1 MEPLAA
7 EDPPVIGGFRL
18 NARLGFGGMGRVYLG
33 FSPAGRAVAVKVV
46 RPELAMDAG
55 FRRRFHSE
63 VEAARRVSGAYTA
76 PVIAAGPDDDPPWL
90 ATVFVPG
97 PSLDDVVSAH
107 GALPAITAWKLAA
120 GLVEAMQAV
129 HSAGVVH
136 RDLKPGNVLLAE
148 DGPRVIDFGIARAL
162 DGTPMTATRTVIGTV
177 PFMSPEQ
184 IEGLDVGPPSDVFAL
199 GAVIVY
205 AVTGSAPFGDDSTAA
220 SVLYRIVHGR
230 PSLAGVPSGL
240 LEIVSACLVKD
251 PAARPGLPALTEMI
265 RSGSPGADLSAT
277 SFWPEALLARIQ
289 THKLA
294 LTTAPHVAV
303 PAAPAPE
310 SPSPQA
316 ATRVQVPAS
325 QADSHPATQLTPSQ
339 NVPSSNQT
347 VTSKPAHL
355 TPPPPPLTPPAAGP
369 VPGPRRRMGG
379 PHAVRWA
386 IAAAGVIVVAIAATL
401 VATSGGGKAAS
412 AGKSPSNG
420 ATPKAATTLTGAGYD
435 LALKQVVNPS
445 DHPGG
450 TLKLAAAGLPDS
462 FDPGNTYQS
471 WVWDFS
477 RLYATPLITYRACPG
492 SCGLQLVPG
501 LATGLG
507 QVSADGLTWTYHLKH
522 GVKFEDGTSV
532 TAQDVKYAVERG
544 YDKSVLSSG
553 TYYLQNLLTD
563 ASYPGPYKDRTKNLM
578 GLSSVTTPDAYT
590 IQFHLQSP
598 FPDFD
603 HVMALPAT
611 APVPPGK
618 DSGASYQQHP
628 VSTGPYMFQTF
639 TANQQLTLVP
649 NPNWQSSYN
658 PQVKQLPSKIVMNL
672 NVGSAAI
679 DQQLLAGTTD
689 LDAGGG
695 GVQDPARVRIFASTA
710 LKSNADNPLTGTV
723 QFAYLNTKVS
733 PLDNVACRRAVEYA
747 ADKTAVQS
755 AYGGPVRGGPIA
767 STVLPPVLPGYK
779 EFDQY
784 EATTTPSGDV
794 AAAKRELTTCGHPSG
809 FTTGL
814 AYEKDLPT
822 QVAAAKA
829 LQTSLA
835 RAGIQVQLS
844 GYSSDSYYST
854 DAGVPAFVHAHDLG
868 IDLGVWTADW
878 PDGYG
883 FLDTLTDGDT
893 ISSSY
898 NDNIEE
904 LNDPAVN
911 SMFVHA
917 DSAPESAPARTA
929 TWAQIDRQVMS
940 DAGILPEVYSAA
952 LLYRNPAL
960 TNVYVDARYGTYDY
974 AVLGLK

>member
-7 EDPPVIGGFRL
+7 GDPPAIGGFRL
-18 NARLGFGGMGRVYLG
+18 NARLGLGGMGRVYLG

-46 RPELAMDAG
+46 RPELAMDAE
-55 FRRRFHSE
+55 FRHRFHTE

-107 GALPAITAWKLAA
+107 GALPAVAAWKLAA

-129 HSAGVVH
+129 HSCGVVH

-162 DGTPMTATRTVIGTV
+162 DGTSVTATRTVVGTV

-184 IEGLDVGPPSDVFAL
+184 AEGLDIGPASDVFAL

-205 AVTGSAPFGDDSTAA
+205 AATGSAPFGDGTDAA
-220 SVLYRIVHGR
+220 VLYRIVHGR

-240 LEIVSACLVKD
+240 LEIVSACLVKE
-251 PAARPGLPALTEMI
+251 PAARPGLLALAEMI

-277 SFWPEALLARIQ
+277 SFWPEPLLASIQ

-294 LTTAPHVAV
+294 LTTAPQAIIAAT
-303 PAAPAPE
+303 PSPGAPATA
-310 SPSPQA
+310 QA
-316 ATRVQVPAS
+316 PGGQT
-325 QADSHPATQLTPSQ
+325 DSHPVTEISASQTLARTQAR
-339 NVPSSNQT
+339 VP
-347 VTSKPAHL
+347 PAP
-355 TPPPPPLTPPAAGP
+355 TPPSPPATALAS
-369 VPGPRRRMGG
+369 RRRRRPGG

-386 IAAAGVIVVAIAATL
+386 TAVAGVIVVGIAATL
-401 VATSGGGKAAS
+401 VATSGGGKAPHAS
-412 AGKSPSNG
+412 QAASNG
-420 ATPKAATTLTGAGYD
+420 TAPKTGTALTGAGYNA
-435 LALKQVVNPS
+435 ALTEVVNPS
-445 DHPGG
+445 DRRGG
-450 TLKLAAAGLPDS
+450 TLTLAAAGLPDS
-462 FDPGNTYQS
+462 FDPGNTYQP
-471 WVWDFS
+471 WIWDLS
-477 RLYATPLITYRACPG
+477 QLYATPLVTYRDCPG

-507 QVSADGLTWTYHLKH
+507 QVSADGLTWTYHLKR
-522 GVKFEDGTSV
+522 GVKFEDGTPV

-544 YDKSVLSSG
+544 YDKSELPSG

-563 ASYPGPYKDRTKNLM
+563 AGYPGPYQDRAKNLM

-618 DSGASYQQHP
+618 DSGAHYQQHP
-628 VSTGPYMFQTF
+628 LSTGPYMFQSF
-639 TANQQLTLVP
+639 TANQQLTLIP
-649 NPNWQSSYN
+649 NPRWQPSAN
-658 PQVKQLPSKIVMNL
+658 PQVKQLPSKIVINL
-672 NVGSAAI
+672 NVGAATV
-679 DQQLLAGTTD
+679 DQQLLSGATD
-689 LDAGGG
+689 LDADGSGM
-695 GVQDPARVRIFASTA
+695 QDATQARVFTSAA
-710 LKSNADNPLTGTV
+710 LKSNADNSLTGTL
-723 QFAYLNTKVS
+723 QFAYLNTQVS

-747 ADKTAVQS
+747 ADKTAVQA

-767 STVLPPVLPGYK
+767 STVLPPVLPGYQK
-779 EFDQY
+779 SDQY
-784 EATTTPSGDV
+784 EATTMPSGDI
-794 AAAKRELTTCGHPSG
+794 AAAKRELAACGHPAG

-814 AYEKDLPT
+814 AYENDQPA
-822 QVAAAKA
+822 QVAAAQA
-829 LQTSLA
+829 LRTSLA
-835 RAGIQVQLS
+835 RAGIQVRLS
-844 GYSSDSYYST
+844 GYSSTSYYST

-911 SMFVHA
+911 SMFSRA
-917 DSAPESAPARTA
+917 DGAPESAPARTA
-929 TWAQIDRQVMS
+929 IWTQIDRQVMS
-940 DAGILPEVYSAA
+940 DAAIMPEVYGAA

>member
-7 EDPPVIGGFRL
+7 GDPPAIGGFRL

-55 FRRRFHSE
+55 FRHRFHTE

-107 GALPAITAWKLAA
+107 GGLPAVAAWKLAA
-120 GLVEAMQAV
+120 GLVEAVQAV
-129 HSAGVVH
+129 HSCGVVH

-162 DGTPMTATRTVIGTV
+162 DGTSVTATRTVFGTV

-184 IEGLDVGPPSDVFAL
+184 AEGLDIGPASDVFAL
-199 GAVIVY
+199 GSVIVY
-205 AVTGSAPFGDDSTAA
+205 AATGSAPFGDGNPA

-240 LEIVSACLVKD
+240 LEIVSACLVKE

-277 SFWPEALLARIQ
+277 SFWPEPLLARIQ

-294 LTTAPHVAV
+294 LTTAPQAVVAAT
-303 PAAPAPE
+303 PPPSTPAPA
-310 SPSPQA
+310 
-316 ATRVQVPAS
+316 QVPAS
-325 QADSHPATQLTPSQ
+325 QTGSHPATEISSSQ
-339 NVPSSNQT
+339 T
-347 VTSKPAHL
+347 MTSWPAQL
-355 TPPPPPLTPPAAGP
+355 TPPPPPPPPSLPSPAPAW
-369 VPGPRRRMGG
+369 VPRPRRRLGG

-386 IAAAGVIVVAIAATL
+386 AAAAGVIVVAIAATL
-401 VATSGGGKAAS
+401 VATSGGGKAPT
-412 AGKSPSNG
+412 AGQAPHNG
-420 ATPKAATTLTGAGYD
+420 TAAKAGAALTGAGYD
-435 LALKQVVNPS
+435 AALTRVVNPS
-445 DHPGG
+445 DHSGG
-450 TLKLAAAGLPDS
+450 TLTLAAAGLPDS
-462 FDPGNTYQS
+462 FDPGNTYQT
-471 WVWDFS
+471 WIWDFS
-477 RLYATPLITYRACPG
+477 RLYATPLVTYRACPG

-507 QVSADGLTWTYHLKH
+507 QVSPDGLTWTYHLKR
-522 GVKFEDGTSV
+522 GVRFEDGTSV

-544 YDKSVLSSG
+544 YDKSVLPSG
-553 TYYLQNLLTD
+553 TYYFQNLLTD
-563 ASYPGPYKDRTKNLM
+563 TGYSGPYQDRAKNLM

-603 HVMALPAT
+603 HIMALPAT
-611 APVPPGK
+611 APVPPAK
-618 DSGASYQQHP
+618 DSGARYQQHP
-628 VSTGPYMFQTF
+628 LSTGPYMFQTF

-649 NPNWQSSYN
+649 NPRWQPSYN
-658 PQVKQLPSKIVMNL
+658 PQVKQLPSKIVINL
-672 NVGSAAI
+672 NVGSAAV
-679 DQQLLAGTTD
+679 DQQLLSGATD
-689 LDAGGG
+689 LDASGS
-695 GVQDPARVRIFASTA
+695 GVQDTTQARVFASAA
-710 LKSNADNPLTGTV
+710 LKANADNPLTGTV
-723 QFAYLNTKVS
+723 QFAYLNTQVS

-747 ADKTAVQS
+747 ADKTAVQT
-755 AYGGPVRGGPIA
+755 AFGGPVRGGPIA
-767 STVLPPVLPGYK
+767 STVLPPVLPGYQK
-779 EFDQY
+779 SDQF
-784 EATTTPSGDV
+784 EATTMSSGDI
-794 AAAKRELTTCGHPSG
+794 AAAKRELAACGHPAG

-814 AYEKDLPT
+814 AYENDQPAE
-822 QVAAAKA
+822 VAAAQA
-829 LQTSLA
+829 LRTSLA
-835 RAGIQVQLS
+835 RAGIKVQLS
-844 GYSSDSYYST
+844 GYPSSSYYST

-898 NDNIEE
+898 NANIEE

-911 SMFVHA
+911 GMFTRA
-917 DSAPESAPARTA
+917 DGAPESAPARTA
-929 TWAQIDRQVMS
+929 IWTQIDRQVMS
-940 DAGILPEVYSAA
+940 DAAILPEVDGAA

>member
-7 EDPPVIGGFRL
+7 GDPPAIGGFRL

-55 FRRRFHSE
+55 FRHRFHTE

-107 GALPAITAWKLAA
+107 GALPAAAAWKLAA

-129 HSAGVVH
+129 HSCGVVH

-162 DGTPMTATRTVIGTV
+162 DGTSVTATRTVIGTV

-184 IEGLDVGPPSDVFAL
+184 AEGLDIGPASDVFAL

-205 AVTGSAPFGDDSTAA
+205 AVTGSPPFGDGTDA

-240 LEIVSACLVKD
+240 LEIVSACLVKE
-251 PAARPGLPALTEMI
+251 PAARPGLPALIEMI

-277 SFWPEALLARIQ
+277 SFWPEPLLASIQ

-294 LTTAPHVAV
+294 LTTAPQAVVA
-303 PAAPAPE
+303 AA
-310 SPSPQA
+310 SPPDSP
-316 ATRVQVPAS
+316 TL
-325 QADSHPATQLTPSQ
+325 ADSHPGTEISSSQTLTSI
-339 NVPSSNQT
+339 
-347 VTSKPAHL
+347 PAQS
-355 TPPPPPLTPPAAGP
+355 PPPPAPTGMS
-369 VPGPRRRMGG
+369 RRRRRLGG

-386 IAAAGVIVVAIAATL
+386 TAVAGVIVVAVAATL
-401 VATSGGGKAAS
+401 VATSGGGKAQK
-412 AGKSPSNG
+412 AGQ
-420 ATPKAATTLTGAGYD
+420 AANSRTAPDAAPALTGAGYNA
-435 LALKQVVNPS
+435 ALTAVVNPS
-445 DHPGG
+445 DHSGG
-450 TLKLAAAGLPDS
+450 TLTLAAASLPDS
-462 FDPGNTYQS
+462 FDPGNTYQP

-477 RLYATPLITYRACPG
+477 QLYATPLVTYRACPG

-507 QVSADGLTWTYHLKH
+507 QVSADGLTWTYHLKR
-522 GVKFEDGTSV
+522 GVKFEDGTAV

-544 YDKSVLSSG
+544 YDKSVLPSG

-563 ASYPGPYKDRTKNLM
+563 AGYQGPYKDRAKNLM

-603 HVMALPAT
+603 HIMALPAT
-611 APVPPGK
+611 APVPPDK
-618 DSGASYQQHP
+618 DSGAQYQQHP
-628 VSTGPYMFQTF
+628 LSTGPYMFQAV
-639 TANQQLTLVP
+639 TAKQLTLVP
-649 NPNWQSSYN
+649 NPRWQSSDN
-658 PQVKQLPSKIVMNL
+658 TQVKQLPSKIVMHL
-672 NVGSAAI
+672 NVGSAAV
-679 DQQLLAGTTD
+679 DQQLLSGATD
-689 LDAGGG
+689 LDAGGS
-695 GVQDPARVRIFASTA
+695 GVQDATRVRVLASAA
-710 LKSNADNPLTGTV
+710 LKANADNPLTGTV
-723 QFAYLNTKVS
+723 QFAYLNTQVS
-733 PLDNVACRRAVEYA
+733 PLNNVACRRAVEYA
-747 ADKTAVQS
+747 ADKTAVQA

-767 STVLPPVLPGYK
+767 STVLPPVLPGYQK
-779 EFDQY
+779 SDQY
-784 EATTTPSGDV
+784 EATTMPSGDI
-794 AAAKRELTTCGHPSG
+794 AAAKRELTACGQPNG

-814 AYEKDLPT
+814 AYENDQPAE
-822 QVAAAKA
+822 VAVAQA
-829 LQTSLA
+829 LRTSLA
-835 RAGIQVQLS
+835 RAGIQVKLS

-883 FLDTLTDGDT
+883 FLDTLTDGNT

-911 SMFVHA
+911 GMFVHA
-917 DSAPESAPARTA
+917 DRSPESAPARTA
-929 TWAQIDRQVMS
+929 IWGQIDRQVMS
-940 DAGILPEVYSAA
+940 DAAIMPEVYGAA

>member
-7 EDPPVIGGFRL
+7 GDPPAIGGFRL
-18 NARLGFGGMGRVYLG
+18 NARLGFGGMGQVYLG

-55 FRRRFHSE
+55 FRHRFHTE

-107 GALPAITAWKLAA
+107 GALPAVAAWKLAA
-120 GLVEAMQAV
+120 GLVEAVQAV
-129 HSAGVVH
+129 HSCGVVH

-162 DGTPMTATRTVIGTV
+162 DGTSMTATHTVIGTV

-184 IEGLDVGPPSDVFAL
+184 AEGLEIGPASDVFAL

-205 AVTGSAPFGDDSTAA
+205 AATGSPPFGDGTDA

-230 PSLAGVPSGL
+230 PALAGVPSGL
-240 LEIVSACLVKD
+240 LEIVSACLVKE
-251 PAARPGLPALTEMI
+251 PAARPGLPTLTEMI

-277 SFWPEALLARIQ
+277 SFWPEPLLASIQ

-294 LTTAPHVAV
+294 LTTAPQAIITATPPPGTPAPV
-303 PAAPAPE
+303 PAG
-310 SPSPQA
+310 Q
-316 ATRVQVPAS
+316 T
-325 QADSHPATQLTPSQ
+325 DSHPVTEISSSSHPVTEM
-339 NVPSSNQT
+339 SSNQT
-347 VTSKPAHL
+347 VTS
-355 TPPPPPLTPPAAGP
+355 TPTPLTAPAPPSPGQ
-369 VPGPRRRMGG
+369 VPRPRRR
-379 PHAVRWA
+379 HAVRWTV
-386 IAAAGVIVVAIAATL
+386 AAAGVIVLAIAATL
-401 VATSGGGKAAS
+401 VATSGGGKAPN
-412 AGKSPSNG
+412 AGRAPSNG
-420 ATPKAATTLTGAGYD
+420 TAPSAATALTGAGYNV
-435 LALKQVVNPS
+435 ALTQVVNPS
-445 DHPGG
+445 DHSGG
-450 TLKLAAAGLPDS
+450 TLTLAAAGLPDS
-462 FDPGNTYQS
+462 FDPGNTYES
-471 WVWDFS
+471 WVWDLS
-477 RLYATPLITYRACPG
+477 QLYATPLVTYRACPG

-507 QVSADGLTWTYHLKH
+507 QVSADGLTWTYHLKR
-522 GVKFEDGTSV
+522 GVKFEDGTPV

-544 YDKSVLSSG
+544 YDKSVLASG

-563 ASYPGPYKDRTKNLM
+563 TGYTGPYKDRAKNLM

-590 IQFHLQSP
+590 IQFRLQSP

-603 HVMALPAT
+603 HIMALPAT
-611 APVPPGK
+611 APVPPDK
-618 DSGASYQQHP
+618 DSGANYQQHP
-628 VSTGPYMFQTF
+628 LSTGPYMFQTF
-639 TANQQLTLVP
+639 TANKQLTLVP
-649 NPNWQSSYN
+649 NPSWQPSDN
-658 PQVKQLPSKIVMNL
+658 PQVKQLPSKIVIDL
-672 NVGSAAI
+672 NVGSATV
-679 DQQLLAGTTD
+679 DRQLLSGTVD
-689 LDAGGG
+689 LDAGGS
-695 GVQDPARVRIFASTA
+695 GVRDTTRARVFASTA
-710 LKSNADNPLTGTV
+710 LKANADNPLTGTV
-723 QFAYLNTKVS
+723 QFAYLNTQVS

-747 ADKTAVQS
+747 ADKTAVQT

-767 STVLPPVLPGYK
+767 STVLPPVLPGYQK
-779 EFDQY
+779 SDQY
-784 EATTTPSGDV
+784 EATTMPSGDI
-794 AAAKRELTTCGHPSG
+794 AAAKRELAACGHPDG

-814 AYEKDLPT
+814 AYENDQPT
-822 QVAAAKA
+822 EVAAAQA
-829 LQTSLA
+829 LRASLA

-844 GYSSDSYYST
+844 GFPSDSYYST
-854 DAGVPAFVHAHDLG
+854 EAGAPAFVHAHDLG

-883 FLDTLTDGDT
+883 FLDTLADGST

-911 SMFVHA
+911 AMFTRA
-917 DSAPESAPARTA
+917 DHSPEAAPARTA
-929 TWAQIDRQVMS
+929 IWGQIDRQVMS
-940 DAGILPEVYSAA
+940 DAAIMPEVYSAA

>member
-7 EDPPVIGGFRL
+7 GDPPVIGGFRL
-18 NARLGFGGMGRVYLG
+18 NARLGFGGMGQVYLG

-46 RPELAMDAG
+46 RPELAQDAG
-55 FRRRFHSE
+55 FRHRFHTE

-97 PSLDDVVSAH
+97 PSLDDVVSVH
-107 GALPAITAWKLAA
+107 GALPAVAAWKLAG

-129 HSAGVVH
+129 HSCGVVH

-162 DGTPMTATRTVIGTV
+162 DGTSLTATRTVIGTV

-184 IEGLDVGPPSDVFAL
+184 AEGLDIGPASDVFAL

-205 AVTGSAPFGDDSTAA
+205 AATGSPPFGEGTDA

-230 PSLAGVPSGL
+230 PALAGVPSGL
-240 LEIVSACLVKD
+240 LEVVSACLVKE
-251 PAARPGLPALTEMI
+251 PSARPGLAALTEMI

-277 SFWPEALLARIQ
+277 SFWPEPLLASIQ

-294 LTTAPHVAV
+294 LTTAPQAIV
-303 PAAPAPE
+303 
-310 SPSPQA
+310 A
-316 ATRVQVPAS
+316 ATPPPQTPPTVQSPVGQTDGLPATETGG
-325 QADSHPATQLTPSQ
+325 HPATEIGSG
-339 NVPSSNQT
+339 QT
-347 VTSKPAHL
+347 VTSMPAQPAF
-355 TPPPPPLTPPAAGP
+355 PPPPSPAPTLAAR
-369 VPGPRRRMGG
+369 PRRRPGG

-386 IAAAGVIVVAIAATL
+386 VAAAGVVVVAIAATL
-401 VATSGGGKAAS
+401 VATSGGGKALSAGNAHGNGTSPGTAS
-412 AGKSPSNG
+412 AG
-420 ATPKAATTLTGAGYD
+420 AASSGAGYNA
-435 LALKQVVNPS
+435 ALTHVVNPS
-445 DHPGG
+445 GHTGG
-450 TLKLAAAGLPDS
+450 TLTLALAGLPDS

-477 RLYATPLITYRACPG
+477 RLYATPLVTYRACPG
-492 SCGLQLVPG
+492 NCGLQLVPG

-522 GVKFEDGTSV
+522 GVKFEDGTPV

-553 TYYLQNLLTD
+553 TYYFQNLLTD
-563 ASYPGPYKDRTKNLM
+563 SGYPGPYKDRAKNLT
-578 GLSSVTTPDAYT
+578 GLSSVTTPDPYT

-603 HVMALPAT
+603 HVMALPAS

-618 DSGASYQQHP
+618 DSGANYQQHP
-628 VSTGPYMFQTF
+628 LSTGPYMFQAL
-639 TANQQLTLVP
+639 TANQLTLIP
-649 NPNWQSSYN
+649 NPRWQPSYN
-658 PQVKQLPSKIVMNL
+658 PQVKQLPGKIVVNF
-672 NVGSAAI
+672 NADSAAV
-679 DQQLLAGTTD
+679 DQQLLAGAAD
-689 LDAGGG
+689 LEAGGSG
-695 GVQDPARVRIFASTA
+695 LQDATMARVFASAA
-710 LKSNADNPLTGTV
+710 LKANTDNPLTGTV
-723 QFAYLNTKVS
+723 QFAYLNTQVS

-747 ADKTAVQS
+747 TDKTAVQA

-767 STVLPPVLPGYK
+767 STVLPPVLPGYQK
-779 EFDQY
+779 SDLY
-784 EATTTPSGDV
+784 EATTMPSGDI
-794 AAAKRELTTCGHPSG
+794 AAAKRELAACGHPSG
-809 FTTGL
+809 FSTSL
-814 AYEKDLPT
+814 AYENDLPT
-822 QVAAAKA
+822 EAAAAQA
-829 LQTSLA
+829 LRTSLA
-835 RAGIQVQLS
+835 RAGIQVRLS
-844 GYSSDSYYST
+844 GYPSSDYYST
-854 DAGVPAFVHAHDLG
+854 DAGVPAFVHAHHLG

-883 FLDTLTDGDT
+883 FLDTLTDGET

-898 NDNIEE
+898 NANIEE

-911 SMFVHA
+911 GMFSRA
-917 DSAPESAPARTA
+917 DGSPESSPARTA
-929 TWAQIDRQVMS
+929 IWTQIDRQVMS
-940 DAGILPEVYSAA
+940 DAAIMPEVYGAA
-952 LLYRNPAL
+952 LLYRSPVL

>member
-1 MEPLAA
+1 MEPLAPG
-7 EDPPVIGGFRL
+7 DPAVIGGFRL

-55 FRRRFHSE
+55 FRHRFHTE
-63 VEAARRVSGAYTA
+63 VESARRVSGAYTA

-107 GALPAITAWKLAA
+107 GGLPAVAAWKLAA
-120 GLVEAMQAV
+120 GLVEAVQAV
-129 HSAGVVH
+129 HSCGVVH

-162 DGTPMTATRTVIGTV
+162 DGTSVTATRTVFGTV

-184 IEGLDVGPPSDVFAL
+184 AEGLDIGPASDVFAL

-205 AVTGSAPFGDDSTAA
+205 AATGSPPFGDGNAA

-240 LEIVSACLVKD
+240 LEIVSACLVKE
-251 PAARPGLPALTEMI
+251 PAARPSLPALTEMI

-277 SFWPEALLARIQ
+277 SFWPEPLLARIQ

-294 LTTAPHVAV
+294 LTTAPQAV
-303 PAAPAPE
+303 IGAAPAPE
-310 SPSPQA
+310 
-316 ATRVQVPAS
+316 QVPAS
-325 QADSHPATQLTPSQ
+325 QTYSHPATEISSSQTMTSTPAQWTPS
-339 NVPSSNQT
+339 
-347 VTSKPAHL
+347 
-355 TPPPPPLTPPAAGP
+355 PPPPWTPTSSPLPPPAPAP
-369 VPGPRRRMGG
+369 VSGPRRR
-379 PHAVRWA
+379 PHALRW
-386 IAAAGVIVVAIAATL
+386 IGAAAGVIVVAIAATL
-401 VATSGGGKAAS
+401 VATSGGGKAPQ
-412 AGKSPSNG
+412 AGQTPSHG
-420 ATPKAATTLTGAGYD
+420 TAPGIALTGAGYD
-435 LALKQVVNPS
+435 AALTRVVNPS
-445 DHPGG
+445 GHSGG
-450 TLKLAAAGLPDS
+450 TLTLTAAGVPDS
-462 FDPGNTYQS
+462 FDPGNTYQA
-471 WVWDFS
+471 WIWDFS
-477 RLYATPLITYRACPG
+477 QLYATPLVTYRACPG

-544 YDKSVLSSG
+544 YDKSVLPSG
-553 TYYLQNLLTD
+553 TYYFQNLLTD
-563 ASYPGPYKDRTKNLM
+563 PDYPGPYQDRAKNLM
-578 GLSSVTTPDAYT
+578 GLTSVTTPDAYT

-603 HVMALPAT
+603 HIMALPAT
-611 APVPPGK
+611 APVPPAK
-618 DSGASYQQHP
+618 DSGARYQQHP
-628 VSTGPYMFQTF
+628 LSTGPYMFQTF

-649 NPNWQSSYN
+649 NPRWQPSYN
-658 PQVKQLPSKIVMNL
+658 
-672 NVGSAAI
+672 
-679 DQQLLAGTTD
+679 QQLLSGAAD
-689 LDAGGG
+689 LDASGT
-695 GVQDPARVRIFASTA
+695 GVQDTTQARVFASAA
-710 LKSNADNPLTGTV
+710 LKANADNPLTGTV
-723 QFAYLNTKVS
+723 QFAYLNTQVS

-747 ADKTAVQS
+747 ADKTAVQA

-767 STVLPPVLPGYK
+767 STLLPPVLPGYQMS
-779 EFDQY
+779 DQY
-784 EATTTPSGDV
+784 EATTMSSGDL
-794 AAAKRELTTCGHPSG
+794 AAAKRELVTCGHSSG
-809 FTTGL
+809 FTTRL
-814 AYEKDLPT
+814 AYENDQPA
-822 QVAAAKA
+822 QVAAAQA
-829 LQTSLA
+829 LRTSLA
-835 RAGIQVQLS
+835 RAGIKVQLS
-844 GYSSDSYYST
+844 GYPSSSYYST
-854 DAGVPAFVHAHDLG
+854 EAGVPAFVHAHDLG

-898 NDNIEE
+898 NANIEE

-911 SMFVHA
+911 GMFTRA
-917 DSAPESAPARTA
+917 DGAPESAPTRTA
-929 TWAQIDRQVMS
+929 IWTQIDHQVMS
-940 DAGILPEVYSAA
+940 DAAIMPEVDGAA

>member
-1 MEPLAA
+1 MDPLAA
-7 EDPPVIGGFRL
+7 GDPAVIGGFRL

-55 FRRRFHSE
+55 FRHRFHTE

-97 PSLDDVVSAH
+97 PSLADVVSAH
-107 GALPAITAWKLAA
+107 GALPVAAAWKLAA
-120 GLVEAMQAV
+120 GLVEAVQAV
-129 HSAGVVH
+129 HSCGVVH

-162 DGTPMTATRTVIGTV
+162 DGTSVTATRTVFGTV

-184 IEGLDVGPPSDVFAL
+184 AEGRDIGPASDVFSL
-199 GAVIVY
+199 GSVIVY
-205 AVTGSAPFGDDSTAA
+205 AVTGAPPFGDGTPA

-240 LEIVSACLVKD
+240 LEVVSACLVKE

-277 SFWPEALLARIQ
+277 SFWPESLLAQIH

-294 LTTAPHVAV
+294 LTTAPQEIIAATPSPGTTPATAQVTAGQTDTYPATEINSSQTLTSV
-303 PAAPAPE
+303 PA
-310 SPSPQA
+310 Q
-316 ATRVQVPAS
+316 
-325 QADSHPATQLTPSQ
+325 
-339 NVPSSNQT
+339 
-347 VTSKPAHL
+347 L
-355 TPPPPPLTPPAAGP
+355 TPPPQPPPSAAP
-369 VPGPRRRMGG
+369 TQLSGPRRRLGK
-379 PHAVRWA
+379 PRAVKWG
-386 IAAAGVIVVAIAATL
+386 AAAAAVIVAAVAATL
-401 VATSGGGKAAS
+401 VATSGGGKAPNAGQTPGHGTAPNVGS
-412 AGKSPSNG
+412 AF
-420 ATPKAATTLTGAGYD
+420 TGAGYD
-435 LALKQVVNPS
+435 AALTRVVNPS
-445 DHPGG
+445 THSGG
-450 TLKLAAAGLPDS
+450 TLTLAAAGLPDS
-462 FDPGNTYQS
+462 FDPGNTYQA

-477 RLYATPLITYRACPG
+477 RLYATPLVTYRACPG

-507 QVSADGLTWTYHLKH
+507 QVSADGLTWTYHLKR
-522 GVKFEDGTSV
+522 GVRFEDGTSV

-544 YDKSVLSSG
+544 YDKSVLPSG
-553 TYYLQNLLTD
+553 TYYFQNLLTD
-563 ASYPGPYKDRTKNLM
+563 TGYPGPYKDRAKNLM

-603 HVMALPAT
+603 HVMALPGT

-618 DSGASYQQHP
+618 DSGAQYQQHP
-628 VSTGPYMFQTF
+628 LSTGPYKFQTF
-639 TANQQLTLVP
+639 TANRLTLVP
-649 NPNWQSSYN
+649 NPRWQPSYN
-658 PQVKQLPSKIVMNL
+658 PQAKQLLSKIVMNL
-672 NVGSAAI
+672 NVGSAAV
-679 DQQLLAGTTD
+679 DQQLLSGATD
-689 LDAGGG
+689 LDVGGG
-695 GVQDPARVRIFASTA
+695 GVQDATRARVFASTA
-710 LKSNADNPLTGTV
+710 LKANADNPLTGTV
-723 QFAYLNTKVS
+723 QFAYLNTQVS

-767 STVLPPVLPGYK
+767 STVLPPVLPGYQK
-779 EFDQY
+779 SDQY
-784 EATTTPSGDV
+784 EATTMPSGDL
-794 AAAKRELTTCGHPSG
+794 AAAKRELAACGHPSG
-809 FTTGL
+809 FTTGV
-814 AYEKDLPT
+814 AYENDLPAE
-822 QVAAAKA
+822 VAAAQA
-829 LQTSLA
+829 LRTSLA
-835 RAGIQVQLS
+835 RAGIKVKLS
-844 GYSSDSYYST
+844 GYPSSSYYST
-854 DAGVPAFVHAHDLG
+854 NAGVPAFVHAHDLG

-883 FLDTLTDGDT
+883 FLDTLTDGET

-898 NDNIEE
+898 NANIEE

-911 SMFVHA
+911 RMFSQA

-929 TWAQIDRQVMS
+929 IWGQIDRQVMS
-940 DAGILPEVYSAA
+940 DAAIMPGVYGAA

-960 TNVYVDARYGTYDY
+960 TNVYIDARYGTYDY
-974 AVLGLK
+974 AVLGLR

>member
-7 EDPPVIGGFRL
+7 GDPPVIGGFRL

-46 RPELAMDAG
+46 RPELASDAG
-55 FRRRFHSE
+55 FRRRFHTE

-97 PSLDDVVSAH
+97 PSLDDVVSAN
-107 GALPAITAWKLAA
+107 GALPAVAAWKLAG

-129 HSAGVVH
+129 HSCGVVH

-162 DGTPMTATRTVIGTV
+162 DGTSLTATRTVIGTV

-184 IEGLDVGPPSDVFAL
+184 AEGLDIGPASDVFAI

-205 AVTGSAPFGDDSTAA
+205 AATGSPPFGDGTDA
-220 SVLYRIVHGR
+220 SVMYRIVHGR
-230 PSLAGVPSGL
+230 PSLTGVPSGL

-277 SFWPEALLARIQ
+277 SFWPEPLLASIQ

-294 LTTAPHVAV
+294 LTTAPQAVVAAASLPDSLTLADSRPATEVSSSQTMTSV
-303 PAAPAPE
+303 PAQLAP
-310 SPSPQA
+310 PS
-316 ATRVQVPAS
+316 
-325 QADSHPATQLTPSQ
+325 
-339 NVPSSNQT
+339 
-347 VTSKPAHL
+347 
-355 TPPPPPLTPPAAGP
+355 PPPPTG
-369 VPGPRRRMGG
+369 VSGPRRRVGG

-386 IAAAGVIVVAIAATL
+386 AAVAGVIVVAIAATL
-401 VATSGGGKAAS
+401 VATSGGGKAQKTGQAANS
-412 AGKSPSNG
+412 RTTPNAGP
-420 ATPKAATTLTGAGYD
+420 ALTGAGYNA
-435 LALKQVVNPS
+435 ALTEVVNPS
-445 DHPGG
+445 DHSGG
-450 TLKLAAAGLPDS
+450 TLTLAAAGLPDS
-462 FDPGNTYQS
+462 FDPGNTYQP
-471 WVWDFS
+471 WVWDLS
-477 RLYATPLITYRACPG
+477 QLYATPLVTYRACPE

-507 QVSADGLTWTYHLKH
+507 QVSADGLTWTYHLKR

-544 YDKSVLSSG
+544 YDKSVLPSG
-553 TYYLQNLLTD
+553 TYYLQNLLAD
-563 ASYPGPYKDRTKNLM
+563 AGYPGPYKDRAKNLM
-578 GLSSVTTPDAYT
+578 GLSSVTTPDPYT

-603 HVMALPAT
+603 HVMALPAS

-618 DSGASYQQHP
+618 DSGANYQQHP
-628 VSTGPYMFQTF
+628 LSTGPYMFQAF
-639 TANQQLTLVP
+639 TANQRLTLVP
-649 NPNWQSSYN
+649 NPRWQPSYN
-658 PQVKQLPSKIVMNL
+658 PQVKQLPSKIVINL
-672 NVGSAAI
+672 NAGSAAV
-679 DQQLLAGTTD
+679 DQQLLSGAAD
-689 LDAGGG
+689 LDVSGS
-695 GVQDPARVRIFASTA
+695 GVQDATRARVFASAA

-723 QFAYLNTKVS
+723 QFAYLNTQVS
-733 PLDNVACRRAVEYA
+733 PLNNVACRRAVEYA
-747 ADKTAVQS
+747 ADKTTVQA
-755 AYGGPVRGGPIA
+755 AYGGPVRGGQIA
-767 STVLPPVLPGYK
+767 STVLPPVLPGYQK
-779 EFDQY
+779 SDPY
-784 EATTTPSGDV
+784 EATTMPSGDIT
-794 AAAKRELTTCGHPSG
+794 AAKRELTACGQPRG

-814 AYEKDLPT
+814 AYEKDQPAE
-822 QVAAAKA
+822 VAAAQA
-829 LQTSLA
+829 LRTSLA
-835 RAGIQVQLS
+835 RAGIQVKLS

-868 IDLGVWTADW
+868 IALGVWTADW

-911 SMFVHA
+911 GMFVQA
-917 DSAPESAPARTA
+917 DRSPESAPARTA
-929 TWAQIDRQVMS
+929 IWGKIDRQVIS
-940 DAGILPEVYSAA
+940 DAAIMPEVYGAA

-960 TNVYVDARYGTYDY
+960 TNVYVDARFGTYDY

>member
-7 EDPPVIGGFRL
+7 GDPPVIGGFRL

-55 FRRRFHSE
+55 FRRRFHTE

-97 PSLDDVVSAH
+97 PSLDDVVSGY
-107 GALPAITAWKLAA
+107 GALPAVAAWKLAG

-129 HSAGVVH
+129 HSCGVVH

-162 DGTPMTATRTVIGTV
+162 DGVSLTATRTVIGTV

-184 IEGLDVGPPSDVFAL
+184 AEGQDIGPASDVFAL

-205 AVTGSAPFGDDSTAA
+205 AATGSPPFGDGTDA
-220 SVLYRIVHGR
+220 SVMYRIVHGR

-277 SFWPEALLARIQ
+277 SFWPEPLLASIQ

-294 LTTAPHVAV
+294 LTTAPQVVIATTLS
-303 PAAPAPE
+303 PGMPAP
-310 SPSPQA
+310 
-316 ATRVQVPAS
+316 VQVPAG
-325 QADSHPATQLTPSQ
+325 QPDSLPATEITGHPATEL
-339 NVPSSNQT
+339 SSSQT
-347 VTSKPAHL
+347 VTSAPAQL
-355 TPPPPPLTPPAAGP
+355 TPPLPSPAPGG
-369 VPGPRRRMGG
+369 VPRPRRRLGG

-386 IAAAGVIVVAIAATL
+386 VAAAGVIVVAIAATL
-401 VATSGGGKAAS
+401 VATSGGGKAPS
-412 AGKSPSNG
+412 AGKAPHNRTAPNAG
-420 ATPKAATTLTGAGYD
+420 TPLTGAGYD
-435 LALKQVVNPS
+435 AALTAVVNPS
-445 DHPGG
+445 DHSGG
-450 TLKLAAAGLPDS
+450 TLTLAAAGLPDS

-471 WVWDFS
+471 WMWDFS

-522 GVKFEDGTSV
+522 GVKFEDGTPV

-544 YDKSVLSSG
+544 YDKSVLPSG
-553 TYYLQNLLTD
+553 TYDLQNVLAD
-563 ASYPGPYKDRTKNLM
+563 ADYPGPYKDRAKNLM

-590 IQFHLQSP
+590 IQFHLQSR

-603 HVMALPAT
+603 HIVALPAT

-618 DSGASYQQHP
+618 DSGAQYQQHP
-628 VSTGPYMFQTF
+628 LSTGPYMFQTF
-639 TANQQLTLVP
+639 TANRQLTLVP
-649 NPNWQSSYN
+649 NPHWQASYN
-658 PQVKQLPSKIVMNL
+658 PQVKQLLSKIVVKL
-672 NVGSAAI
+672 NVGSAAV
-679 DQQLLAGTTD
+679 DQQLLSGATD
-689 LDAGGG
+689 LDVSGS
-695 GVQDPARVRIFASTA
+695 GVQDATRVRIFGSAA
-710 LKSNADNPLTGTV
+710 LKSNADNPLTGTL
-723 QFAYLNTKVS
+723 QFAYLNTQVS

-747 ADKTAVQS
+747 ADKTAVQ
-755 AYGGPVRGGPIA
+755 AAFGGPVRGGPIA
-767 STVLPPVLPGYK
+767 STVLPPVLAGYQK
-779 EFDQY
+779 SDLY
-784 EATTTPSGDV
+784 EATTMPSGDI
-794 AAAKRELTTCGHPSG
+794 AAAKRELTACGQPSG

-814 AYEKDLPT
+814 AYENDQPAE
-822 QVAAAKA
+822 VAAAQA
-829 LQTSLA
+829 LRTSLA

-844 GYSSDSYYST
+844 GYPSNSYYST
-854 DAGVPAFVHAHDLG
+854 DAGVPDFVHAHHLG

-883 FLDTLTDGDT
+883 FLDTLTDGST
-893 ISSSY
+893 IASSY
-898 NDNIEE
+898 NSNIEE
-904 LNDPAVN
+904 LNDSAVN
-911 SMFVHA
+911 GMFSRA
-917 DSAPESAPARTA
+917 DGSPESSPARTA
-929 TWAQIDRQVMS
+929 IWAQIDRQVMS
-940 DAGILPEVYSAA
+940 DAAIMPEVYSAA

-960 TNVYVDARYGTYDY
+960 TNVYVDARYGTYDF

>member
-7 EDPPVIGGFRL
+7 GDPPVIGGFRL

-55 FRRRFHSE
+55 FRRRFHTE

-107 GALPAITAWKLAA
+107 GALPAVAAWKLAG

-129 HSAGVVH
+129 HSCGVVH
-136 RDLKPGNVLLAE
+136 RDLKPGNVLLAD

-162 DGTPMTATRTVIGTV
+162 DGTSLTATRTVIGTV

-184 IEGLDVGPPSDVFAL
+184 AEGLDIGPASDVFAL

-205 AVTGSAPFGDDSTAA
+205 AATGSPPFGDGTDA
-220 SVLYRIVHGR
+220 SVMYRIVHGR

-277 SFWPEALLARIQ
+277 SFWPEPLLASIQ
-289 THKLA
+289 SHKLT
-294 LTTAPHVAV
+294 LTTAPQGIV
-303 PAAPAPE
+303 PATQSPGTPAP
-310 SPSPQA
+310 
-316 ATRVQVPAS
+316 VQVP
-325 QADSHPATQLTPSQ
+325 ADSHPATEISSSQTLTSTPAQLTP
-339 NVPSSNQT
+339 T
-347 VTSKPAHL
+347 PA
-355 TPPPPPLTPPAAGP
+355 PGP
-369 VPGPRRRMGG
+369 VSRPRRRLGA
-379 PHAVRWA
+379 PHAARWA
-386 IAAAGVIVVAIAATL
+386 IAAAGVIVVAVAATL
-401 VATSGGGKAAS
+401 VAASGGGGKAPS
-412 AGKSPSNG
+412 AGQAASNG
-420 ATPKAATTLTGAGYD
+420 TAPSAGTVVTGAGYD
-435 LALKQVVNPS
+435 AALTRVVNPS
-445 DHPGG
+445 DHSGG
-450 TLKLAAAGLPDS
+450 TLTLAAAGVPDS
-462 FDPGNTYQS
+462 FDPGNTYQP
-471 WVWDFS
+471 WVWDLS
-477 RLYATPLITYRACPG
+477 QLYATPLVTYRACPG

-507 QVSADGLTWTYHLKH
+507 KVSADGLTWTYHLKR
-522 GVKFEDGTSV
+522 GVRFEDGTPV

-544 YDKSVLSSG
+544 YDKSVLPSG

-563 ASYPGPYKDRTKNLM
+563 AGYPGPYKDRAKNLM

-611 APVPPGK
+611 APVPAAK

-628 VSTGPYMFQTF
+628 LSTGPYMFQTF
-639 TANQQLTLVP
+639 TANKQLTLVP
-649 NPNWQSSYN
+649 NPRWQPSYN
-658 PQVKQLPSKIVMNL
+658 PQVKQLPGKIVIKL
-672 NVGSAAI
+672 NVGSAAV
-679 DQQLLAGTTD
+679 DRQLLSGAAD
-689 LDAGGG
+689 LDAGGS
-695 GVQDPARVRIFASTA
+695 GVQEVTRARVFASAA

-723 QFAYLNTKVS
+723 QFAYLSTQVS

-767 STVLPPVLPGYK
+767 STVLPPVLAGYQK
-779 EFDQY
+779 SDRY
-784 EATTTPSGDV
+784 EATTMPSGDI
-794 AAAKRELTTCGHPSG
+794 AAAKRELAACGYPDG

-814 AYEKDLPT
+814 AYENDQPAEVT
-822 QVAAAKA
+822 AAHA

-835 RAGIQVQLS
+835 RAGITVRLS
-844 GYSSDSYYST
+844 GYSSNSYYSA

-883 FLDTLTDGDT
+883 FLDTLTDGNT

-911 SMFVHA
+911 GMFVRA
-917 DSAPESAPARTA
+917 DRSPESAPART
-929 TWAQIDRQVMS
+929 TIWTQIDRQVMS
-940 DAGILPEVYSAA
+940 DAAIMPEVYGAA

-960 TNVYVDARYGTYDY
+960 TNVYVDARYGTYDL